1 MQGAATSTGQR
12 TWLSLQ
18 GQRVRTR
25 AVGTEVIKKP
35 DSEQLICALRIKLIK
50 MNMKNPILTLFFHA
64 IFFQVFNLIGNITS

>member
-25 AVGTEVIKKP
+25 AVGTEVLRNQTRTPYMCTQDKINKDEHEKP
-35 DSEQLICALRIKLIK
+35 NTNSVLSC
-50 MNMKNPILTLFFHA
+50 N
-64 IFFQVFNLIGNITS
+64 FFQVFNLIGNITS